1 MNEEKGAYTLPVNE
15 LPVDYEQSGLV
26 AVTVYVPVGRE
37 REIEHAALQLRH
49 KDGVYLP
56 NDLIY

>member
-1 MNEEKGAYTLPVNE
+1 MKEVEKAD
-15 LPVDYEQSGLV
+15 LPVDYEQAGLV
-26 AVTVYVPVGRE
+26 AVTVYVPTGRE

-56 NDLIY
+56 DDLIF